1 MATYTPK
8 TNEEIRQLALDAFK
22 GNIFFATMIPDKDQD
37 HLLPSVFMPIM
48 FAGEELLK
56 KLFELDAVPYEY
68 FDKAG
73 PRSVNGYPCF
83 FSMYYLSGKDYD
95 RVRSKLK
102 EIKEVM
108 ENVD

>member
-1 MATYTPK
+1 MAIYTPR
-8 TNEEIRQLALDAFK
+8 TSEEIRQLALDAFK

-37 HLLPSVFMPIM
+37 HMLPMVFMPI
-48 FAGEELLK
+48 ALATEELLK
-56 KLFELDAVPYEY
+56 ELCEFDAVPYEY

-83 FSMYYLSGKDYD
+83 FSMYYLSGKDYE

-102 EIKEVM
+102 EIKEAM
-108 ENVD
+108 EKV